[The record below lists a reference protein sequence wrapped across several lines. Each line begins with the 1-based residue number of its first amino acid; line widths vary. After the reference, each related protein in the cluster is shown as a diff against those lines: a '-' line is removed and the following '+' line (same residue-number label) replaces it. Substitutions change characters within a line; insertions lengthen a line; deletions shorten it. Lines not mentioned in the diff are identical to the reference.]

1 MFLLF
6 SEATSLTIVSQTL
19 KTVVDELDKSLFDGY
34 VKPRAE
40 VIADKIHEAILGG
53 HIDWYRAPQPKGKNN
68 LVYLG
73 KAETE
78 WKLTYAVIRPYV
90 HEILNYLVEVHGQ
103 VCNVAQ
109 TLLDRTLNTLLDGLA
124 EETQTAFGKVKRF
137 GTGGLLQ
144 VRRLTSSFS
153 NF

>member
-1 MFLLF
+1 MSLLF

-68 LVYLG
+68 LVHLE
-73 KAETE
+73 K
-78 WKLTYAVIRPYV
+78 P
-90 HEILNYLVEVHGQ
+90 
-103 VCNVAQ
+103 
-109 TLLDRTLNTLLDGLA
+109 
-124 EETQTAFGKVKRF
+124 
-137 GTGGLLQ
+137 
-144 VRRLTSSFS
+144 RLSGS
-153 NF
+153 